1 MKQEYFERKNKELYC
16 EGVSVKAAAEKFGTP
31 LYLYSASHIK
41 ERYNNFAEALKGYPS
56 EICFAVKSCS
66 NIHILNLFAKAG
78 SGFDIVSGCE
88 LKRVIDAGGDPQKCV
103 YAGVGKSAE
112 EIELAIENEILYFGV
127 ESLPELE
134 RINAIAA
141 KLGKVARVALRVN
154 PDVDA
159 HTHEYITT
167 GKSENKFGLTADMAE
182 KILKGFKEKYPN
194 VEAVGLQI
202 HIGSQITETEPYKT
216 AVLKAAEFVKKLRA
230 QGTDLKYFDIG
241 GGLGIVYKDETVA
254 TPAELIKEIL
264 PPISELGMT
273 FVCEMGRYMVGNSSM
288 LITKVEYVK
297 ENPDKTFVIV
307 DAAMNDLIR
316 PALYDAY
323 HEIVAVE
330 DKAETFVCDVV
341 GPVCESGDFFRKDC
355 RIPKVGEGDLL
366 AVCSAGAYGFT
377 MASNYNSRN
386 RAAEVLVDGDN
397 MALIRKRETYEDQ
410 VRNEKICR

>member
-1 MKQEYFERKNKELYC
+1 MKQEYFERKDKELYC
-16 EGVSVKAAAEKFGTP
+16 EGVAVKEAAREFGTP

-41 ERYNNFAEALKGYPS
+41 ERHNNFEEALKGYPHD
-56 EICFAVKSCS
+56 ICFAVKACS
-66 NIHILNLFAKAG
+66 NIHILELFARAG

-88 LKRVIDAGGDPQKCV
+88 LRRVIDAGGDPQKCV

-112 EIELAIENEILYFGV
+112 EIELAIEKEILYFGV
-127 ESLPELE
+127 ESVPELE

-141 KLGKVARVALRVN
+141 KLGKTARIALRVN

-167 GKSENKFGLTADMAE
+167 GKSENKFGLTADYAE
-182 KILKGFKEKYPN
+182 KILKNFKEKYPN

-202 HIGSQITETEPYKT
+202 HIGSQITETEPYKK

-230 QGTDLKYFDIG
+230 QGTELKYFDIG

-264 PPISELGMT
+264 PTIAELGMT

-316 PALYDAY
+316 PALYEAY

-330 DKAETFVCDVV
+330 DKDETFVCDVV
-341 GPVCESGDFFRKDC
+341 GPVCESADFFRKDC
-355 RIPKVGEGDLL
+355 RIPIVSEGDLL

-377 MASNYNSRN
+377 MSSNYNSRN
-386 RAAEVLVDGDN
+386 RAAEVLVEGDE
-397 MALIRKRETYEDQ
+397 MTLIRKRETYEDQ
-410 VRNEKICR
+410 VRNEKTCR

>member
-1 MKQEYFERKNKELYC
+1 M
-16 EGVSVKAAAEKFGTP
+16 
-31 LYLYSASHIK
+31 
-41 ERYNNFAEALKGYPS
+41 
-56 EICFAVKSCS
+56 
-66 NIHILNLFAKAG
+66 
-78 SGFDIVSGCE
+78 
-88 LKRVIDAGGDPQKCV
+88 
-103 YAGVGKSAE
+103 
-112 EIELAIENEILYFGV
+112 
-127 ESLPELE
+127 
-134 RINAIAA
+134 
-141 KLGKVARVALRVN
+141 
-154 PDVDA
+154 DA

-182 KILKGFKEKYPN
+182 EIFKNFKEKYPN

-216 AVLKAAEFVKKLRA
+216 AVLKAAGFVKKLKA
-230 QGTDLKYFDIG
+230 QGTKLKYFDIG

-264 PPISELGMT
+264 PPIAELGMT
-273 FVCEMGRYMVGNSSM
+273 FVSEMGRYMVGNSSL

-330 DKAETFVCDVV
+330 DRDETFVCDVV

-366 AVCSAGAYGFT
+366 AICSAGAYGFT
-377 MASNYNSRN
+377 MSSNYNSRG
-386 RAAEVLVDGDN
+386 RAAEVLVEGDK
-397 MALIRKRETYEDQ
+397 ATLIRRRETYEDQ
-410 VRNEKICR
+410 VRNEKIC